1 LTVPSTV
8 LLGPIV
14 FQQREVPDVM
24 PWGGKQQ
31 LAIHKQLGGRR
42 VIDAM
47 GPDPHPIEWHGLFFN
62 TINNQGATQRAR
74 AVAALRDSGAQVG
87 LVWGSFAFV
96 VVVSEFDAY
105 YKNEW
110 EVQYKISCEIVA
122 QGPAGPAPTL
132 DNALAADLATLTANT
147 TIAPATQSMIAA
159 TQTAINT
166 IAQAQKNSE
175 IQNASLAQ
183 IQPAIV
189 AAETAYNSLLA
200 AQQSADGAVQ
210 GINLDA
216 ITGASTLDGIAT
228 FATEQSN
235 VSLASDLSIA
245 LGYLGRVVGNLTTAA
260 G

>member
-1 LTVPSTV
+1 VASTV
-8 LLGPIV
+8 LLGSIV
-14 FQQREVPDVM
+14 FQQREVPDIM

-31 LAIHKQLGGRR
+31 LAIHKNLGGTR

-47 GPDPHPIEWHGLFFN
+47 GPDPHPIEWHGLFFG
-62 TINNQGATQRAR
+62 TAASTRAR
-74 AVAALRDSGAQVG
+74 AVDALKDSGAQVG
-87 LVWGSFAFV
+87 LVWGSFAYV
-96 VVVSEFDAY
+96 VVVSEFEAQ

-110 EVQYKISCEIVA
+110 EVGYRICCEVVA

-132 DNALAADLATLTANT
+132 DNALATDLATLTTNT

-166 IAQAQKNSE
+166 IAQAQKNNQ
-175 IQNASLAQ
+175 IQNASVAQ

-189 AAETAYNSLLA
+189 AAETAYNALLS
-200 AQQSADGAVQ
+200 AQQSADSAVQ

-228 FATEQSN
+228 FTTEQTN